1 MMLANIRND
10 WGVGSGLLRTLF
22 YRSRDRRLEARD
34 EEYVEINP
42 FLCPMTDLLPENGKT
57 LRVVHMVREPGDWA
71 NSMTNFKASARFR
84 DVIDYVPFAKPYPS
98 PRPQGWAKL
107 PEIERALWRWHWCNR
122 LIENLKPHCEAY
134 ALVRYE
140 DLFSTDPQVVS
151 RTVKLASETLN
162 LREPLRLEAS
172 DLSHRAN
179 PSRGEKRRP
188 GQDKIDR
195 ICGEL
200 ASSYGY

>member
-1 MMLANIRND
+1 MLANMRND
-10 WGVGSGLLRTLF
+10 WGVGGGLLRTLF
-22 YRSRDRRLEARD
+22 YRSRDRRLAARD
-34 EEYVEINP
+34 ESYVEINP
-42 FLCPMTDLLPENGKT
+42 FLCPMTDLLPENGKA
-57 LRVVHMVREPGDWA
+57 LRVIHMIREPGDWA
-71 NSMTNFKASARFR
+71 VSITNFKASTRFR
-84 DVIDYVPFAKPYPS
+84 DVIDHIPFAKPYPS
-98 PRPQGWAKL
+98 PRPKNWSEYT
-107 PEIERALWRWHWCNR
+107 EIERALWRWKWCNS
-122 LIENLKPHCEAY
+122 LIEKLKPHCEAY

-140 DLFSTDPQVVS
+140 DLFSTDLQVV
-151 RTVKLASETLN
+151 RQTVDLACETLN

-188 GQDKIDR
+188 EQDKIDR